1 MKKII
6 NSIISFLIAIAGLI
20 GGGIWT
26 YQTNWNIEPVILL
39 IVSLLEII
47 GFLILKKIDD
57 SNPPQNKT
65 SQQNNRNIQNV
76 NNKGTVKKQINIQNN
91 TGKIEM

>member
-1 MKKII
+1 MEKVIK
-6 NSIISFLIAIAGLI
+6 SIISFLIAIAGLI
-20 GGGIWT
+20 GGGIWA
-26 YQTNWNIEPVILL
+26 YQTNFNIEPVILF

-47 GFLILKKIDD
+47 GFLFLKKTDE

-65 SQQNNRNIQNV
+65 SQQNNRNIQNI
-76 NNKGTVKKQINIQNN
+76 NNKGTVKKQINIQDN